1 VMGVQGPTPPDPG
14 GSLASIP
21 TMPGEDAA
29 VDGASPVVR
38 RFTPVPTGVSQ
49 VRRLVADMLIR
60 RGRPELVDRATLCA
74 TELATNAVLHA
85 RGPYEVAIRSAGSG
99 IRVEVIDGRPDNLP
113 MPVPRTGT
121 AIEVTRSATTGR
133 GLMIVA
139 ALATRWGF
147 TASES
152 AKSVW
157 AEIDDSLPAD
167 GEPVV
172 VIDPGTVAPPGPLL
186 LALKAMP
193 VRAAVA
199 SGVQVDELVRE
210 TQLRPELFTGPG
222 ERDRLSDLLDRSAH
236 PRLAGRYAALRAA
249 GLACAR
255 FDVDIATTT
264 DAITAIDELN
274 GLLDS
279 LANRLESGPATTTE
293 DVRRYRAWLAV
304 EVAAQMDGRGP
315 TPCVLP
321 S

>member
-1 VMGVQGPTPPDPG
+1 MGEQGPTPPDPG

-29 VDGASPVVR
+29 IDGASPVVR
-38 RFTPVPTGVSQ
+38 RFPSEPAGVSQ
-49 VRRLVADMLIR
+49 VRRLVADILIG
-60 RGRPELVDRATLCA
+60 RGRPELVDRAVLCA
-74 TELATNAVLHA
+74 TELATNAVLHT
-85 RGPYEVAIRSAGSG
+85 RGPYEVAIRSAGGG

-121 AIEVTRSATTGR
+121 AVDVTRSATTGR

-157 AEIDDSLPAD
+157 AELDDSLPTD
-167 GEPVV
+167 GDPIV
-172 VIDPGTVAPPGPLL
+172 VIDPGTITPPGPLL
-186 LALKAMP
+186 LVLRSMP

-210 TQLRPELFTGPG
+210 TQLRPDVFTDPSEG
-222 ERDRLSDLLDRSAH
+222 DRLSDLLDRSAH

-249 GLACAR
+249 GLDCAR
-255 FDVDIATTT
+255 FDIDIATTT
-264 DAITAIDELN
+264 DAIAAIDELN
-274 GLLDS
+274 GLLNS
-279 LANRLESGPATTTE
+279 VAVRLESGPATPTE
-293 DVRRYRAWLAV
+293 EVRRYRTWLAV
-304 EVAAQMDGRGP
+304 EVAAQLEGREP

-321 S
+321 A